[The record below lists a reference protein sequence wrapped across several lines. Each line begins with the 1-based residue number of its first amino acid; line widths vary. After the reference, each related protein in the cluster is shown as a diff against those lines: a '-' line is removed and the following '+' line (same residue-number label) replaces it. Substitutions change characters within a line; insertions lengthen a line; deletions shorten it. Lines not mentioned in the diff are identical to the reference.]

1 MCGIAGLLR
10 FDGRPID
17 PAVLDAMTDVLAHRG
32 PDGRGTYIDG
42 ELGLGHRRLAII
54 DLSEDGAQPMPNE
67 DQTIWVVLNGEIYNF
82 PQLRE
87 ELLGK
92 GHRFRSHTDT
102 EVLVHLYEEH
112 GDDMVARLRGMFA
125 FALWDTAKRRL
136 LIARDRFGQKP
147 LFYRLDH
154 QGIHFASETKGIFAD
169 REVPRAAD
177 PLALHLYL
185 TYGYVPAPYS
195 AFTGVRK
202 LEPGSL
208 MTVEASGKT
217 TQRPYWTFPIQPK
230 RRVSSKREEAA
241 LEEELIERIDEA
253 TKLRM
258 ISDVPLG
265 GFLSG
270 GVDSSAIV
278 ASMVR
283 AGGGEKVRTFAI
295 GFNEKAYDER
305 PFAREVAHHLGTD
318 HTELVLTPD
327 NFVPLEQIA
336 WHYGEPF
343 ADASALPTFALSKL
357 AREQV
362 TVALSGDA
370 GDELFLGYGRYLGTR
385 IEEGVRQVPA
395 PLRRLA
401 RNHAALGVLSQAGK
415 PKLAGQLAHSA
426 YNRHMSQADLY
437 LSRLELV
444 TPAVKEQLYTPGF
457 RFATRGMD
465 ARELVRSA
473 IESSQGETLVER
485 CGHADAMTYLPDD
498 ILVKVDIASM
508 AFALECRSPFLD
520 HELAEFVG
528 TLPARLKMRRLEGKR
543 ILKRAIQSQVP
554 PSVVSRSKQ
563 GFGVPLEHW
572 FRGGLDELLRERL
585 LAPEARQRGLFE
597 PSAVERLVNEH
608 TSGEQDHRNAL
619 FPLLMLESWYS
630 ECLERDPQEG
640 QSATG
645 I

>member
-10 FDGRPID
+10 FDGRPVD
-17 PAVLDAMTDVLAHRG
+17 PAVLDSMTDVLTHRG

-42 ELGLGHRRLAII
+42 ELGLGHRRLSII
-54 DLSEDGAQPMPNE
+54 DLSDDGAQPMPNE
-67 DQTIWVVLNGEIYNF
+67 DETVWVVLNGEIYNF

-112 GDDMVARLRGMFA
+112 GDEMVSRLRGMFA
-125 FALWDTAKRRL
+125 FALWDTKKRRL

-154 QGIHFASETKGIFAD
+154 LGIHFASETKGIFAD
-169 REVPRAAD
+169 PEVPRAAD

-202 LEPGSL
+202 LAPGTL
-208 MTVEASGKT
+208 LTVEASGKT
-217 TQRPYWTFPIQPK
+217 QQRPYWTFPIQPK
-230 RRVSSKREEAA
+230 RQVSSKREEAA
-241 LEEELIERIDEA
+241 LEEELIARIDEA

-278 ASMVR
+278 AAMVR
-283 AGGGEKVRTFAI
+283 AGGEKVRTFAI
-295 GFNEKAYDER
+295 GFHEKAYDER
-305 PFAREVAHHLGTD
+305 AYAREVANHLGTD

-343 ADASALPTFALSKL
+343 ADPSALPTFALSKL

-385 IEEGVRQVPA
+385 LEEGVRQAPA

-401 RNHAALGVLSQAGK
+401 RSHSMLGVLSRAGQ
-415 PKLAGQLAHSA
+415 PKLAGELAHSA
-426 YNRHMSQADLY
+426 YNRKLSQADLY
-437 LSRLELV
+437 LTRLELL
-444 TPAVKEQLYTPGF
+444 TSSVKDELYSPGF

-465 ARELVRSA
+465 ARELVRGA
-473 IESSQGETLVER
+473 IQGSGGETLVER
-485 CGHADAMTYLPDD
+485 CGHADALTYLPDD

-528 TLPARLKMRRLEGKR
+528 TLPARLKMKRLEGKR
-543 ILKRAIQSQVP
+543 ILKRAIQDQVP
-554 PSVVSRSKQ
+554 PSVISRSKQ

-572 FRGGLDELLRERL
+572 FRGKLDTLLRERL

-597 PSAVERLVNEH
+597 PSVVERYVEEH
-608 TSGEQDHRNAL
+608 TSGLRDHRNAL
-619 FPLLMLESWYS
+619 FPLLMLESWYA
-630 ECLERDPQEG
+630 ECLERDPLEG
-640 QSATG
+640 QPAVPR
-645 I
+645 